1 MNCKEQISLQESI
14 KIQKGEESY
23 GYEYQNLGHP
33 GTRCS
38 CQGLHVFSRD
48 KCSELE
54 RKVAGYL
61 ELTMECRNIFLG
73 IPKYRMESKR
83 AILWV

>member
-1 MNCKEQISLQESI
+1 MEETNLLQESF

-23 GYEYQNLGHP
+23 GYEYQNWDNP

-61 ELTMECRNIFLG
+61 ELTMECQNIF
-73 IPKYRMESKR
+73 
-83 AILWV
+83 WVYLNIEWNQNARFYGYN